1 MVYLYIP
8 LFFLGAT
15 LFTSVMIILV
25 NLVSNLIWLSSKDLS
40 ISILTFFELFLSDIA
55 NGMLF
60 FIIVIITFS
69 TAFIITAIVRY
80 FFPLDRR
87 VSYAIA
93 GFFGIM
99 VMLQLTTLVFTG
111 AILIAGMRSILGFLF
126 FCISGLL
133 GGYIYGLLLNKVLR

>member
-1 MVYLYIP
+1 MTYLYIP
-8 LFFLGAT
+8 LFFLGAS
-15 LFTSVMIILV
+15 LFTGTTIILI
-25 NLVSNLIWLSSKDLS
+25 NLVSNLIWLGSKDLT
-40 ISILTFFELFLSDIA
+40 ISIQMFFGLLSNDIL

-60 FIIVIITFS
+60 FIIVLLTFFI
-69 TAFIITAIVRY
+69 AFIITAIVRY

-93 GFFGIM
+93 GFFGIL

-111 AILIAGMRSILGFLF
+111 AILIAGMRSILGFIL

-133 GGYIYGLLLNKVLR
+133 GGYIYGLLLNKVMR

>member
-1 MVYLYIP
+1 M
-8 LFFLGAT
+8 LFEILCKAV
-15 LFTSVMIILV
+15 SILV
-25 NLVSNLIWLSSKDLS
+25 INFLSRSLVLSSKDLS
-40 ISILTFFELFLSDIA
+40 ISIQTFFELFLSDIA

-126 FCISGLL
+126 FCISGVL

>member
-1 MVYLYIP
+1 MAYLYIP

-15 LFTSVMIILV
+15 LFTSVIIILV

-40 ISILTFFELFLSDIA
+40 ISIQTFFELFLSDIA

-80 FFPLDRR
+80 FFH
-87 VSYAIA
+87 
-93 GFFGIM
+93 
-99 VMLQLTTLVFTG
+99 
-111 AILIAGMRSILGFLF
+111 
-126 FCISGLL
+126 
-133 GGYIYGLLLNKVLR
+133 